1 MSQSI
6 ARELGWAYVDKDT
19 LAAHYTPLLLTLLG
33 EDPDSRDE
41 SAVYLSEVLPREY
54 ETLLAVVG
62 DNLRLGINVVVDAP
76 FGQYLA
82 VRDYLAE
89 AADRHEWP
97 QLAAVAVMCVS
108 CRDEVRMERLERRG
122 LARDR
127 WKLDHW
133 DEFSAE
139 SPTQCEWDGVVRF
152 DVDSTMPL
160 EVGEL
165 SSVLSSFESTGEIS
179 VG

>member
-1 MSQSI
+1 M

-19 LAAHYTPLLLTLLG
+19 LATHYTPLLMTLLG

-41 SAVYLSEVLPREY
+41 SAVYLAEVLPREY

-62 DNLRLGINVVVDAP
+62 DNLRLGIDVVVDAP

-82 VRDYLAE
+82 VRDYLAK
-89 AADRHEWP
+89 AADRHQWP
-97 QLAAVAVMCVS
+97 ELAEVAVLCVS

-122 LARDR
+122 FARDR

-133 DEFSAE
+133 DEFTAE
-139 SPTQCEWDGVVRF
+139 SPTRCEWDGVVRF

-160 EVGEL
+160 EIAEL
-165 SSVLSSFESTGEIS
+165 SSALSGNAATSDVS